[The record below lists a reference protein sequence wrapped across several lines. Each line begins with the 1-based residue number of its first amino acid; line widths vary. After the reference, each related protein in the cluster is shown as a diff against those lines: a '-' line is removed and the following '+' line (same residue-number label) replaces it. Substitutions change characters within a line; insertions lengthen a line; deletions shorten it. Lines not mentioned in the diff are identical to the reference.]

1 MATALL
7 IAAKAVGS
15 ALAVSSQGIQIVS
28 LDPFKITPPNAFDRP
43 FSDFNT
49 VMDIFRAHLIE
60 NLPDVISGE
69 IEALPMDNGTII
81 MRIVDAVQAILLQ

>member
-1 MATALL
+1 MATALM

-49 VMDIFRAHLIE
+49 VLDVFRAHLIQ
-60 NLPDVISGE
+60 NLPDVISGDV
-69 IEALPMDNGTII
+69 EALPLAQSTII
-81 MRIVDAVQAILLQ
+81 SSVVDAVQAFLLQ

>member
-1 MATALL
+1 MATALM

-28 LDPFKITPPNAFDRP
+28 LNPFKITPPNAFDRP

-49 VMDIFRAHLIE
+49 VLDVFRAHLIQ
-60 NLPDVISGE
+60 NLPDVISGDV
-69 IEALPMDNGTII
+69 EALPLAQSTII
-81 MRIVDAVQAILLQ
+81 SSVVDAVQAFLLQ